1 MARLHRS
8 LSPQTRLAGQVC
20 PGGSIVPGVTELAQA
35 ATGRG
40 AGEPVHISL
49 PLESAR
55 GPKHRATKSSGQK
68 VESVLSSAWQ
78 RLPQERHSPFR
89 HLSLLTSSPVQADGA
104 FPISPAPGPRSPS
117 RRHGLPE
124 ADRCFQQGAAACPV
138 CGSSTL
144 PFAPPPQHGS
154 RTEAVEKRR
163 WEAPQLQMEQAI
175 FSRAASPLLGCGQ
188 SCAGLCCS
196 AAASP
201 RCLTPGKGLV
211 PDLWQ
216 TAYSFVALCSL
227 PHLPLAGIR
236 WDNLISPV

>member
-1 MARLHRS
+1 MG
-8 LSPQTRLAGQVC
+8 SPKQTGA
-20 PGGSIVPGVTELAQA
+20 SSKELQ
-35 ATGRG
+35 
-40 AGEPVHISL
+40 
-49 PLESAR
+49 
-55 GPKHRATKSSGQK
+55 
-68 VESVLSSAWQ
+68 
-78 RLPQERHSPFR
+78 
-89 HLSLLTSSPVQADGA
+89 
-104 FPISPAPGPRSPS
+104 PAPCVVP
-117 RRHGLPE
+117 
-124 ADRCFQQGAAACPV
+124 
-138 CGSSTL
+138 STL

-201 RCLTPGKGLV
+201 RCPTPGKGLV

-216 TAYSFVALCSL
+216 TACSFVALCSL
-227 PHLPLAGIR
+227 PRLPLAGIR